1 MNIKQALQQE
11 IESIQD
17 EPLRSIFQSD
27 LNRMLEFLEKD
38 TDMDWQKFLCLVYYL
53 AAEYCELYPVV
64 E

>member
-11 IESIQD
+11 IESIQE
-17 EPLRSIFQSD
+17 EPLRSLFKSD

-38 TDMDWQKFLCLVYYL
+38 TDMDWQKFLCLVHYL
-53 AAEYCELYPVV
+53 ATEYCELYPVV